1 MPNDKPNHNGVLRV
15 VTPPK
20 SRANGQVRTL
30 GQLAASL
37 RQIHAQGI
45 GWREAALACRVLTK
59 SGQGDPGLAF
69 RIAVNGYD
77 PRRPET
83 RQRLGLPPVCIECGQ
98 KIKIVRVVPEW
109 LNQATNHLQRLQET
123 TGNAGIRRIYAKG
136 GRRVE

>member
-1 MPNDKPNHNGVLRV
+1 MPNDKPNHNGLLQV

-30 GQLAASL
+30 DHLAASL
-37 RQIHAQGI
+37 RQIHAQGV

-59 SGQGDPGLAF
+59 GGQGDPGLAF
-69 RIAVNGYD
+69 RIAEQGYD

-98 KIKIVRVVPEW
+98 KIKRVRMVSEW
-109 LNQATNHLQRLQET
+109 VDQATNHLIRLQENA
-123 TGNAGIRRIYAKG
+123 GNAGIIRIYAKG
-136 GRRVE
+136 GKRVE